1 MAGDRHCRWCR
12 PVDRPAGQPALRGFH
27 GERRQRRQRL
37 GQTPG
42 AAALGLLHSHI
53 ELFGIELQEQKGR
66 TLSLLLFAGLALVF
80 ALLLLTAL
88 SGLLLVLLWDSYR
101 LAGIIGLCVFYGIA
115 ALYCGLR
122 LKAAVFD
129 ESSPFGATL
138 EELAKDRERL
148 LP

>member
-1 MAGDRHCRWCR
+1 METETTGSSSR
-12 PVDRPAGQPALRGFH
+12 
-27 GERRQRRQRL
+27 RL
-37 GQTPG
+37 G
-42 AAALGLLHSHI
+42 AAILGLLHGHV
-53 ELFGIELQEQKGR
+53 ELFGIELQEQKAR

-88 SGLLLVLLWDSYR
+88 SALLLILLWDSYR
-101 LAGIIGLCVFYGIA
+101 LAGIIGLCVFYGLA
-115 ALYCGLR
+115 AVFCGLR

-129 ESSPFGATL
+129 ESSPFHATL

>member
-1 MAGDRHCRWCR
+1 MENDANG
-12 PVDRPAGQPALRGFH
+12 ASASGK
-27 GERRQRRQRL
+27 RL
-37 GQTPG
+37 G

-101 LAGIIGLCVFYGIA
+101 LAGIIGLCVFYGLA

-122 LKAAVFD
+122 LKAAVLSNPSLAASWD
-129 ESSPFGATL
+129 TVISSNVKCGVINMANYSDDG
-138 EELAKDRERL
+138 KGDRRQCAGT
-148 LP
+148 